1 MHRFWQWLKEWKPV
15 GSIVFPTS
23 PTSLFSACNSE
34 VFQAS
39 QVSKVGRSKCRSV
52 FLQLNEPSTPKQ
64 ATGLS
69 VQLSHPKLVQKTS
82 RGGVRP
88 FFSWDLRLQRQTPFL
103 CHRDGIRRHLS
114 MVPIPPGRRP
124 NCWCVIKLT
133 GPRPVTGY
141 SVDRFQE
148 LALRENWP
156 DITDLITHDFILNI
170 EKRNVQDSKWSLGIS
185 LESPGFFHN
194 INPAIGISMSE
205 SHSTGVMNAAPTG
218 AAHSFCPRLRGD
230 QKLTKHVYN

>member
-1 MHRFWQWLKEWKPV
+1 MFQKHQIPPQCISCHAPHPSATHTQGTLGAWVTTWCKGLTTDQKSNAQVLAVVEGMKTGRV
-15 GSIVFPTS
+15 YSIFPTS

-52 FLQLNEPSTPKQ
+52 FLQLNEQSTPKQ

-103 CHRDGIRRHLS
+103 CHRDGIRRHLR

-124 NCWCVIKLT
+124 NCWCVVKLT

-156 DITDLITHDFILNI
+156 DITDLITHDFILNM
-170 EKRNVQDSKWSLGIS
+170 EKRNV
-185 LESPGFFHN
+185 
-194 INPAIGISMSE
+194 
-205 SHSTGVMNAAPTG
+205 
-218 AAHSFCPRLRGD
+218 
-230 QKLTKHVYN
+230 